1 MKNLTKEEEIK
12 IKGGSGIGIG
22 AIIGLVVFGL
32 AGLIFG
38 VIDKYKRWIGNY
50 NFDKC
55 IYKFREINF
64 RNRKIFRY
72 RY

>member
-38 VIDKYKRWIGNY
+38 VIDGYSRPLV
-50 NFDKC
+50 C
-55 IYKFREINF
+55 
-64 RNRKIFRY
+64 RKWKKWVKNNQ
-72 RY
+72 

>member
-1 MKNLTKEEEIK
+1 MKNLTKEEEIQ

-38 VIDKYKRWIGNY
+38 VIDGY
-50 NFDKC
+50 
-55 IYKFREINF
+55 
-64 RNRKIFRY
+64 
-72 RY
+72 